1 MTDRK
6 SENTAAQDAAGSR
19 ARFAY
24 DSLLAAILGGDMK
37 SGERIRE
44 TEVAEQ
50 LQISRTPVREAL
62 RRLEAEGLVTVDA
75 NSRGLVIASLS
86 YQEVMELYQMREV
99 LEGTA
104 AALAARHASDA
115 EVEVLCDLLEAKPN
129 TTGGPALHAER
140 NRRFHNAL
148 YHAAHNRY
156 LLKSLNSLRDALA
169 LLGTTTFTL
178 PDRPAAAH
186 AEHARILKAINERD
200 PEAAEQRA
208 REHIRAAQRARLKL
222 LRLE

>member
-1 MTDRK
+1 MSDKKT
-6 SENTAAQDAAGSR
+6 ENAANRDATGSR

-24 DSLLAAILGGDMK
+24 DSLLAAILGGAMK

-62 RRLEAEGLVTVDA
+62 RRLEAEGLVTMDA

-104 AALAARHASDA
+104 AGLAARHASDA
-115 EVEVLCDLLEAKPN
+115 EIEVLRDLLEEEPDTAPD
-129 TTGGPALHAER
+129 PALHAER
-140 NRRFHNAL
+140 NRQFHNAL

-169 LLGTTTFTL
+169 LLGTTTFTI
-178 PDRPAAAH
+178 PGRPAAAH
-186 AEHARILKAINERD
+186 AEHARILQAIGERN
-200 PEAAEQRA
+200 PEAAEQHA

-222 LRLE
+222 LSLT